1 MYNNKNVYN
10 NIINSIN
17 FKCKMD
23 AIFINSENSRAS
35 NSHGLSLN
43 LSDKLNLTK
52 SDKRVA

>member
-1 MYNNKNVYN
+1 
-10 NIINSIN
+10 
-17 FKCKMD
+17 MD

-52 SDKRVA
+52 RDKRVA